1 MLSKRINFRYYFSS
15 SRRTLF
21 LCDLKILASGDVAII
36 HNPNPIGK
44 MGVNPNK
51 NMIGYA

>member
-1 MLSKRINFRYYFSS
+1 MLISKGMHFRYDFSS

-36 HNPNPIGK
+36 HNPKPIGRI
-44 MGVNPNK
+44 GVNPNK
-51 NMIGYA
+51 NMIG